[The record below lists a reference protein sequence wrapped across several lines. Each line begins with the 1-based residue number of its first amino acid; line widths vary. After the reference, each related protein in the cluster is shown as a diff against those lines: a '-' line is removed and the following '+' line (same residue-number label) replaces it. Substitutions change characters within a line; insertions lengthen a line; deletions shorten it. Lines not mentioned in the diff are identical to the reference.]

1 MPIGFG
7 ETVFVERGFVEEEDE
22 MELGF
27 GALREELVGFVGRWR
42 ERCRC
47 GEEVFEGMN

>member
-27 GALREELVGFVGRWR
+27 GALREELVGFVRRWR
-42 ERCRC
+42 ESCWR
-47 GEEVFEGMN
+47 GEKVFGGMD